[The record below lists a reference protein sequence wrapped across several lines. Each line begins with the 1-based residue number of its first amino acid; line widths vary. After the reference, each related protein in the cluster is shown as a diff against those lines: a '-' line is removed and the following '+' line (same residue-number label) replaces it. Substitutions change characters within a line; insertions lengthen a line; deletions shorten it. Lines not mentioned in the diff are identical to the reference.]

1 MTLVING
8 SKRVKMTCLF
18 QDYGRRN
25 PNQDQQLHTLAVN
38 HGKEMEHLHLRNRD
52 LERKRDGEYSTSSLL
67 NYSFN
72 LFDLILYVPSTIFQ
86 LNREGSSWVEPVLS

>member
-1 MTLVING
+1 MNG
-8 SKRVKMTCLF
+8 GKRVNKTCMF

-52 LERKRDGEYSTSSLL
+52 LERKRDGEC
-67 NYSFN
+67 FN
-72 LFDLILYVPSTIFQ
+72 F
-86 LNREGSSWVEPVLS
+86 

>member
-1 MTLVING
+1 MNG
-8 SKRVKMTCLF
+8 GKRVNKTCMF

-52 LERKRDGEYSTSSLL
+52 LERKRDGEC
-67 NYSFN
+67 
-72 LFDLILYVPSTIFQ
+72 
-86 LNREGSSWVEPVLS
+86 

>member
-1 MTLVING
+1 M
-8 SKRVKMTCLF
+8 F

-52 LERKRDGEYSTSSLL
+52 LERKRDGECLASSLL
-67 NYSFN
+67 NWLVLLTMGEISK
-72 LFDLILYVPSTIFQ
+72 IFEHK
-86 LNREGSSWVEPVLS
+86 L

>member
-1 MTLVING
+1 M
-8 SKRVKMTCLF
+8 F

-52 LERKRDGEYSTSSLL
+52 LERKRDGECLASSLL
-67 NYSFN
+67 NYY
-72 LFDLILYVPSTIFQ
+72 LGLVATK
-86 LNREGSSWVEPVLS
+86 PVFGVSDKVRFKPACSATETS